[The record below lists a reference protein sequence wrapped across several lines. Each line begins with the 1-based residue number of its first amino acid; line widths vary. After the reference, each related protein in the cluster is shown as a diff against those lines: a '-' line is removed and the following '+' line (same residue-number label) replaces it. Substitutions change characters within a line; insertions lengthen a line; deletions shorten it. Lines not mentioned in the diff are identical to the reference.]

1 MRFETKEHSRNLSL
15 PRRHHENYGSR
26 FALGAAK
33 EQEINVV
40 LKKAGDA
47 NKLTCLI
54 ARQSPSA
61 LLNISALWLA

>member
-1 MRFETKEHSRNLSL
+1 LKRKNILVIYHSQ
-15 PRRHHENYGSR
+15 GGTMKTMASR